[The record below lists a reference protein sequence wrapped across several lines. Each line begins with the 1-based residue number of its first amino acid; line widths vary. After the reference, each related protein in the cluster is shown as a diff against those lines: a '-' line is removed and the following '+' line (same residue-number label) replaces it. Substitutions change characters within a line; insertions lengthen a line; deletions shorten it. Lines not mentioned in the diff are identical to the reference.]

1 MTTFIWSEQVG
12 LPPPTASQLLSNLTS
27 PLPFPPSFRVISDV
41 LRCVKDI
48 DLIRVDDPAAG
59 PVVAEAKV
67 KLVASQLLPILEDM
81 SAEEVGL
88 ILPTVKRIIGD
99 GSTAILGAWHLWA
112 PVAKA
117 LGSKKAAVTHFLELL
132 VNIYEGNVQTCPKH
146 LKLYHRSFVLNL
158 IVRFGTKVY

>member
-1 MTTFIWSEQVG
+1 MHLGEAA
-12 LPPPTASQLLSNLTS
+12 TAG
-27 PLPFPPSFRVISDV
+27 
-41 LRCVKDI
+41 
-48 DLIRVDDPAAG
+48 AG

-67 KLVASQLLPILEDM
+67 KLVASQLLPVLDDM

-88 ILPTVKRIIGD
+88 ILPTVKRILGEP
-99 GSTAILGAWHLWA
+99 STAILGAWHLWA

-117 LGSKKAAVTHFLELL
+117 LGSKKAAVTHFLDLL

-158 IVRFGTKVY
+158 IVRFGTKASNLKIRLMDCAGVYFKLCLF